1 MKGAWSIGSMRDWL
15 TAKRR
20 SCLGIFVRTDSVS
33 MAVTEW
39 SERGSQQLAWYEEV
53 ARIAGEED
61 GDFWERA
68 VIKGLQAVHED
79 TVCYLVLEGQEVFYY
94 EKDFSA
100 LAYGEL
106 AQGVK
111 LDFAAASG
119 WHSSYIIGYERQEE
133 AGVFRVG
140 GIRKESWKEK
150 TAFWAQHFS
159 LEGCVLFCQSDTGHI
174 KIASELLP
182 MGESGSPGLLG
193 AVYGAVAG
201 LGQKG
206 VRFLRGKPFLYRWN
220 WLRCSAALWGISL
233 LLCGVAGLWL
243 GGELYGQEQE
253 SRYCRERLSLL
264 SDIGE
269 RNKSIEEDRKTI
281 ERKNRM
287 LEKIHESGL
296 RGQGLMVNAGKIMSE
311 GIWLTGIS
319 AEAGQRMVLSGK
331 ATGYGQVSRLME
343 ELQKDEEFFQGRIY
357 LASADTGNDG
367 LISFQLNGKL

>member
-1 MKGAWSIGSMRDWL
+1 MKGAWGIERLRNWL
-15 TAKRR
+15 TEKRR
-20 SCLGIFVRTDSVS
+20 SCLGIFVRQDSVS

-39 SERGSQQLAWYEEV
+39 SEYGSQQLAWYEEV
-53 ARIAGEED
+53 ARKAGEED
-61 GDFWERA
+61 EVFWERA
-68 VIKGLQAVHED
+68 VMKGLQAVHED

-100 LAYGEL
+100 LAAGEL
-106 AQGVK
+106 AQGIK

-119 WHSSYIIGYERQEE
+119 WHSSYIIGYERLDE
-133 AGVFRVG
+133 AGMFRVG
-140 GIRKESWKEK
+140 GMLKESWKEK
-150 TAFWAQHFS
+150 VAFWEQHLN

-174 KIASELLP
+174 ERASELIP
-182 MGESGSPGLLG
+182 MGECGSPGLSG
-193 AVYGAVAG
+193 AVYGAAAG

-206 VRFLRGKPFLYRWN
+206 VRFLRGKTFLYRWN

-233 LLCGVAGLWL
+233 LICGVAGLWL

-253 SRYCRERLSLL
+253 RRYCRERLALL

-269 RNKSIEEDRKTI
+269 RNKSIKEDKQII
-281 ERKNRM
+281 ERKKGM
-287 LEKIHESGL
+287 LGKIHESGL
-296 RGQGLMVNAGKIMSE
+296 RGQGLLVNAGKIVSE

-319 AEAGQRMVLSGK
+319 AEAGKRMVLSGK
-331 ATGYGQVSRLME
+331 ATGYGQVSKLME
-343 ELQKDEEFFQGRIY
+343 KLQKDEEFFQGKIY